1 MAHKKE
7 LTEQE
12 KIAEI
17 LKNTSVSFDP
27 KKAQEYIALNTRCK
41 RCGRTLSSLER
52 ITFGD
57 KCVDCM
63 KDIMKK
69 KRDTFV
75 RKYILIAFAFVVA
88 LVLGGYCANSDSK
101 VWRIVG
107 VAFSA
112 VMLAFALGY
121 VFYTNMDKIIPNVS
135 VKIQT
140 WIVLGLALGIDMII
154 SILTYISNSWVLYI
168 VLMLAVAVYVAYI
181 AYNELLRLKENI
193 NLINVY
199 DRKSRDKQY
208 VESITEAIEKRSVSD
223 KKAEEESNS
232 HTMESDDEIA
242 ESPADMNVAADKS
255 KADAESCN
263 SDKAAAEAD
272 KIADGEKGVTD
283 KNGIDKTLKEK
294 KREDIEVSDR
304 PEDNGEFFI

>member
-12 KIAEI
+12 KISEI

-52 ITFGD
+52 ITFDD
-57 KCVDCM
+57 KCAECM
-63 KDIMKK
+63 KFLMKK

-75 RKYILIAFAFVVA
+75 RKYILIAFVFVVA
-88 LVLGGYCANSDSK
+88 LVLGGYCANSDSM
-101 VWRIVG
+101 VWRIIG

-112 VMLAFALGY
+112 LMLAGALGY

-140 WIVLGLALGIDMII
+140 WTVLGLVLGIDMII

-181 AYNELLRLKENI
+181 AYKEFVRLKENI
-193 NLINVY
+193 NLIDVY
-199 DRKSRDKQY
+199 ERKSRDKQY
-208 VESITEAIEKRSVSD
+208 VESITEAIEKRSASD
-223 KKAEEESNS
+223 KKAKEDGILDTVE
-232 HTMESDDEIA
+232 TDDEKAVTPADINVDFEKGEINA
-242 ESPADMNVAADKS
+242 ESGNSDEKAAVADKT
-255 KADAESCN
+255 EY
-263 SDKAAAEAD
+263 
-272 KIADGEKGVTD
+272 GE
-283 KNGIDKTLKEK
+283 DKTADEKYIGKKLKEK
-294 KREDIEVSDR
+294 KDEDNKVSDR